1 MRAVIFKEVGRVAVE
16 DRKLPVIQDPRDAVV
31 KVSVAALC
39 GSDLHWYRGHQKIPT
54 GFIPGHEFA
63 GVVHEIGTQVTG
75 FNVGDAV
82 VVCIPGA
89 WIEYRLNP
97 ILIGNFH
104 DAMRRLLLL

>member
-1 MRAVIFKEVGRVAVE
+1 MRAVIFKDVGRVAVE
-16 DRKLPVIQDPRDAVV
+16 DRKLPVIHDPRDAIV

-63 GVVHEIGTQVTG
+63 GVVYEIGSQVTG

-82 VVCIPGA
+82 VVCESGA
-89 WIEYRLNP
+89 WTGYRLNP
-97 ILIGNFH
+97 VFLGNFYY
-104 DAMRRLLLL
+104 AMRRLLLL